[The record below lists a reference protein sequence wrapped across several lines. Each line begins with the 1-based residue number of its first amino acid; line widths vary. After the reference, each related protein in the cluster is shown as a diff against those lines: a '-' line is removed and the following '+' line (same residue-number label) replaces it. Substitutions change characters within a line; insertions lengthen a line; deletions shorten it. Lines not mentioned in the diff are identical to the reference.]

1 MIRHELIGS
10 EIKVISSKNQN
21 LENVEGRIIDETRN
35 MIIIDTK
42 NGIKKIIK
50 SQAKMEINLKG
61 RKIEIDGKEL
71 VGRPEERIKK

>member
-10 EIKVISSKNQN
+10 EIKVISSTNHN
-21 LENVEGRIIDETRN
+21 LENIEGKVIDETRN

-50 SQAKMEINLKG
+50 NQAKMEINLKG